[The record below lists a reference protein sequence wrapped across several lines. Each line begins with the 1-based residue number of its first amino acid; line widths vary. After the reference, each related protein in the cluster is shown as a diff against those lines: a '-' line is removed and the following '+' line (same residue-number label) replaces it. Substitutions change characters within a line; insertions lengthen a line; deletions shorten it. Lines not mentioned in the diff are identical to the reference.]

1 MDGVQHFISL
11 CQPQPKPCE
20 CLQLERD
27 SDKKVWARPIRTQLE
42 MQTLA
47 KTFLQCRDSNDL
59 YGKQLWKGRLG
70 TAVSELLRTE
80 YWYREKQQEYAID
93 YGSFRSTRQ
102 DAFDEELWIKIS
114 LAHYKQPDTLDNRKR
129 LCESLSANRLMAK
142 FVSQARNDQR
152 YDFFKHS
159 SDLVDGQQLAYLADP
174 DMHFV
179 SNDRKLRS
187 RIAGSPQSSRVV
199 SWRDLPKLV

>member
-1 MDGVQHFISL
+1 
-11 CQPQPKPCE
+11 
-20 CLQLERD
+20 
-27 SDKKVWARPIRTQLE
+27 

-47 KTFLQCRDSNDL
+47 RTFLQCRDSNDL
-59 YGKQLWKGRLG
+59 YRKQLWKGRQG

-80 YWYREKQQEYAID
+80 YWHREKQREYVTD
-93 YGSFRSTRQ
+93 YSSFRNNHH
-102 DAFDEELWIKIS
+102 DAFDEESWIKMS
-114 LAHYKQPDTLDNRKR
+114 LAHYEQPDTLYNRKR

-142 FVSQARNDQR
+142 FVWQARNDKR

-174 DMHFV
+174 VMHFV

-187 RIAGSPQSSRVV
+187 RIANSPQSSRVL
-199 SWRDLPKLV
+199 SWRDLPKLA